1 MIVKK
6 MFSADYKKTWE
17 LMEDIASRKKQGQ
30 DQNDY
35 LLLVEHTPVYTIG
48 KDGSR
53 EDILV
58 PEKFL
63 QKLDI
68 KCYDV
73 NRGGKI
79 TFHGPGQL
87 VGYPILDLRNY
98 GRDLLLY
105 LNKIEQSII
114 DLLSGYGIQSSR
126 VDDKPGV
133 WINDDKIAAVGIG
146 ASRWVTEHGFALNV
160 TTDLDFF
167 SFINPC
173 GFVDKGVSSIE
184 KVSGK
189 SFELQEVMEDYIKV
203 FSGLFK
209 IKKIEQGEFDYGS
222 EYKSCHQ
229 K

>member
-114 DLLSGYGIQSSR
+114 DLLDGYGIQSSR

-189 SFELQEVMEDYIKV
+189 SLKLQEVMEDYIKV

>member
-105 LNKIEQSII
+105 LNNIEQSII

-126 VDDKPGV
+126 VDGKPGV

-173 GFVDKGVSSIE
+173 GFIDKGVSSIE

-189 SFELQEVMEDYIKV
+189 SLKLQEVMEDYIKV

>member
-114 DLLSGYGIQSSR
+114 DLLDGYGIQSSR
-126 VDDKPGV
+126 VDGKPGV

-173 GFVDKGVSSIE
+173 GFIDKGVSSIE

-189 SFELQEVMEDYIKV
+189 SLKLQEVMEDYIKV